1 MQRLILKYIWNEQR
15 NDQTIN
21 AQCKLILDIVDT
33 ILIMT
38 RTRGQAVKL
47 SDKITDPTTS

>member
-21 AQCKLILDIVDT
+21 VYVNWYVDIT
-33 ILIMT
+33 LIMT
-38 RTRGQAVKL
+38 STKGQAVKL
-47 SDKITDPTTS
+47 SYKITNPTTS